1 MNFIYR
7 EIAELNKSNAALD
20 SQAQAAALS
29 QEMHIREEL
38 KATLE
43 REQLNFKHEKEA
55 LIMQVCKLTYIVN
68 MLQVNFLKCENK
80 SYLR

>member
-1 MNFIYR
+1 
-7 EIAELNKSNAALD
+7 LNKSNAALD

-55 LIMQVCKLTYIVN
+55 LIMQVCKLTYVN

>member
-1 MNFIYR
+1 
-7 EIAELNKSNAALD
+7 LNKSNAALD

-55 LIMQVCKLTYIVN
+55 LIMHCVSMI
-68 MLQVNFLKCENK
+68 
-80 SYLR
+80 

>member
-1 MNFIYR
+1 M
-7 EIAELNKSNAALD
+7 NKSNAALD

-55 LIMQVCKLTYIVN
+55 LIMQVCKLTYVN

>member
-1 MNFIYR
+1 M
-7 EIAELNKSNAALD
+7 NKSNAALD